1 MIMSGGTDG
10 EDGPTDAAE
19 IWGTPVTVRVK
30 NPKTASAQVA
40 AVTTGTPVKVL
51 DGSSG
56 LTLPELLEIT
66 MAGDGRVMIFNNGLR
81 RSAEPYSS
89 GDELVL
95 PMDAEGRFQRA
106 PGQPY
111 GPTEPVWSYRSA
123 DPEEFYSFFI
133 SGAER
138 LPNGNTIVAEND
150 MTREFDRQG
159 NLVWKRKMT
168 WAVEVN
174 RY

>member
-1 MIMSGGTDG
+1 
-10 EDGPTDAAE
+10 
-19 IWGTPVTVRVK
+19 
-30 NPKTASAQVA
+30 
-40 AVTTGTPVKVL
+40 
-51 DGSSG
+51 
-56 LTLPELLEIT
+56 
-66 MAGDGRVMIFNNGLR
+66 MIFNNGLR

-89 GDELVL
+89 VDELVL

-138 LPNGNTIVAEND
+138 LPNGNTLICSGAQGRFFEVTPEGRIVWEYWNPYGGEEGAP
-150 MTREFDRQG
+150 G
-159 NLVWKRKMT
+159 NNMGIDPK
-168 WAVEVN
+168 AVFRVE
-174 RY
+174 RLAPDHPGLAGRL